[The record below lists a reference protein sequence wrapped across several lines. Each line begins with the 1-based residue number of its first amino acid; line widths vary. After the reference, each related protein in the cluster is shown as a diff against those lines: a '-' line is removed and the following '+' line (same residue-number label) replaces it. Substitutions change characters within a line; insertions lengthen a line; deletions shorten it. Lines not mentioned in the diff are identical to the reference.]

1 MSDISSEYLDHR
13 QLMAQATAADD
24 LLSRVQVRRAQPKE
38 GAPAAPATA
47 PVEADGE
54 GNAAIRVV
62 KDVSKGL
69 VETPRAVV
77 KGVRDA
83 YQSTINMAAEVGSWI
98 EGAANLPGL
107 KVTADGIEFVG
118 NEELKGLKRFG
129 FQLPD
134 IGAPKSVTGSM
145 VKGVAQFLTGM
156 KGADKLL
163 KAGGVVNTTN
173 YSASALK
180 GAIANFAAFDPHQ
193 NRLSNLIEQ
202 FPALQN
208 PVSAFLAS
216 DPADNAAEG
225 RFKNALEGLTLGV
238 MTDGFFKAV
247 KLLRATAA
255 AKRTADAVPDAV
267 VGARE
272 LPDDAF
278 RLMGDDTLEAGTP
291 LVQTR
296 PKAGTPKPPTV
307 DPGDLKSAGGEDE
320 VFINFARID
329 TADDVKRAMQELAD
343 ASKEGIDTARRG
355 VQTFEKIKLNA
366 GEQNAWNLLK
376 NRRMGEPLN
385 AEQSVAA
392 RQLWA
397 SSGKKLTELAEA
409 ASTNPSEG
417 NLFAFRKML
426 TVHDAIQKEVI
437 AARTETARAL
447 ASWRIP
453 VGDSVERLRDI
464 AGVLDQAGGPE
475 VSRELAERVA
485 ALAKAG
491 MHNELASVVE
501 KTAYATTRDAML
513 EGWING
519 LLSNP
524 ATHMANTVSNTSV
537 MFLRMAERATAAKIA
552 SVLGDSGS
560 VAAGEASAQWH
571 GLVTGLKD
579 ALRYSWKAAK
589 TGDSGYGLGK
599 IETPRT
605 PAIGSEAFG
614 LSSSGWMGRGADML
628 GSIVRTPG
636 RALQAEDEFF
646 KTLGYRMELHA
657 HALRQAA
664 SEVNAGSIADDA
676 VGARI
681 AEIVANP
688 PRNIRLAAID
698 AATYQTFTNAPG
710 KLAQSLSRIT
720 GQYPALK
727 VILPFVRTPANIL
740 NFTFERT
747 PLAPLMHDFRSSIAA
762 GGPRRDLALAQ
773 LGLGTSVMM
782 ATADLALNGGITGRG
797 PTEKGE
803 RQALSR
809 SGWQPYSVKVG
820 DRWFTYN
827 RLDPVGSLLGLS
839 ADVVD
844 ALRNAQ
850 HDALDDP
857 DTERLA
863 VATSIAIAGNL
874 VNKTYLSG
882 LSSVFEAMSDPG
894 AHGEATIQRMV
905 GSVVPAGVASANR
918 AFNDPYIRE
927 VYSMLDAIKARTPG
941 LSDELG
947 PRRNLWGEALKY
959 ESGIGSAY
967 DFMAPVYTKPGAKEP
982 IDEEILRIGANIT
995 MPSRKT
1001 AFNGARIDLTQ
1012 YPKAYSRYIELAG
1025 NELKHPAWGL
1035 GAKDYLNAVVTGRH
1049 PLSAVYEIKSDG
1061 PDGGKDLFIRDA
1073 LSQYR
1078 ELARKQ
1084 LLEEFPE
1091 LRTEV
1096 DRKQAERRAIRMPVL
1111 R

>member
-1 MSDISSEYLDHR
+1 MSELASEFQDHR
-13 QLMAQATAADD
+13 QLMAQATAAEE
-24 LLSRVQVRRAQPKE
+24 LLSRVQVRKAQPKE
-38 GAPAAPATA
+38 GTPAAPATA
-47 PVEADGE
+47 PKEADGT
-54 GNAAIRVV
+54 GNPVV
-62 KDVSKGL
+62 RTAKDIGL
-69 VETPRAVV
+69 GVVETPRAVV

-83 YQSTINMAAEVGSWI
+83 YQSTINLASELGTWI
-98 EGAANLPGL
+98 EDAANLPGL
-107 KVTADGIEFVG
+107 KVSSEGIEVVG

-129 FQLPD
+129 FQLPNLKQ
-134 IGAPKSVTGSM
+134 PESVTGSM
-145 VKGVAQFLTGM
+145 VKGIAQFLTGM

-163 KAGGVVNTTN
+163 KVGGVANTTN
-173 YSASALK
+173 YGVSALK
-180 GAIANFAAFDPHQ
+180 GAIANFAAFDAHQ

-208 PVSAFLAS
+208 PVSAYLAS
-216 DPADNAAEG
+216 DPTDNAAEG

-238 MTDGFFKAV
+238 ITDGFFKSV
-247 KLLRATAA
+247 KLLREAA
-255 AKRTADAVPDAV
+255 VARRVNDAMPAPAAGVK
-267 VGARE
+267 E

-278 RLMGDDTLEAGTP
+278 KLLGDDTLEAGTP
-291 LVQTR
+291 IVQTR
-296 PKAGTPKPPTV
+296 PKPGITKPPNIGP
-307 DPGDLKSAGGEDE
+307 DDLKAAEPDNE

-329 TADDVKRAMQELAD
+329 TTDDVKRAMQEVAD
-343 ASKEGIDTARRG
+343 ASKPEIDAARRG

-366 GEQNAWNLLK
+366 QEQNAWNLLK
-376 NRRMGEPLN
+376 DRRMGDAMN

-409 ASTNPSEG
+409 ASTNPSES

-464 AGVLDQAGGPE
+464 AGVLEQSGGNE
-475 VSRELAERVA
+475 LSRELAERVA
-485 ALAKAG
+485 ALARAG
-491 MHNELASVVE
+491 MHNELTSVVE

-537 MFLRMAERATAAKIA
+537 MFLRMAERGTAAKIA
-552 SVLGDSGS
+552 SALGDNGS
-560 VAAGEASAQWH
+560 VAAGEATAQWF
-571 GLVTGLKD
+571 GLTSGLKD
-579 ALRYSWKAAK
+579 AMRYAWKAAK

-599 IETPRT
+599 IEGPRA

-614 LSSSGWMGRGADML
+614 MSSSGWLGRGADLL
-628 GSIVRTPG
+628 GSIVRVPG
-636 RALQAEDEFF
+636 RALNAEDEFF
-646 KTLGYRMELHA
+646 KTLGYRMELNA
-657 HALRQAA
+657 QALRQAT
-664 SEVNAGSIADDA
+664 SEINAGSLADDA
-676 VGARI
+676 LSGRI
-681 AEIVANP
+681 AELVANP

-710 KLAQSLSRIT
+710 NLAQSIGRLTS
-720 GQYPALK
+720 QYPALK
-727 VILPFVRTPANIL
+727 VILPFTRTPANIL

-747 PLAPLMHDFRSSIAA
+747 PLAPLMSDFRANISA

-773 LGLGTSVMM
+773 LGLGTTVMM
-782 ATADLALNGGITGRG
+782 ATADLAMSGGITGRG

-809 SGWQPYSVKVG
+809 SGWQPYSIKVG
-820 DRWFTYN
+820 ERWYTYN

-839 ADVVD
+839 SDVVD
-844 ALRNAQ
+844 SLRNAQ
-850 HDALDDP
+850 HESLDDP

-863 VATSIAIAGNL
+863 VATAVAIAGNL

-882 LSSVFEAMSDPG
+882 LSSIFEALSDPG
-894 AHGEATIQRMV
+894 AYGEATIQRMV
-905 GSVVPAGVASANR
+905 GSVVPAGVAAANR
-918 AFNDPYIRE
+918 SFNDPYIRE

-947 PRRNLWGEALKY
+947 PRRNLWGEPLKY
-959 ESGIGSAY
+959 ESGIGAAY
-967 DFMAPVYTKPGAKEP
+967 DFMAPVYTKPGASEP
-982 IDEEILRIGANIT
+982 IDQEILRLSANIT
-995 MPSRKT
+995 MPSRRT
-1001 AFNGARIDLTQ
+1001 SFNGTTVDLTQ
-1012 YPKAYSRYIELAG
+1012 HPKAYSRYIELAG
-1025 NELKHPAWGL
+1025 NGIKHPAWNL
-1035 GAKDYLNAVVTGRH
+1035 GAKDYLNAVVTGKH
-1049 PLSAVYEIKSDG
+1049 PLSAVYQIKSDG
-1061 PDGGKDLFIRDA
+1061 PDGGKDLFIRET

-1084 LLEEFPE
+1084 LVDEFPE
-1091 LRTEV
+1091 LRAEV
-1096 DRKQAERRAIRMPVL
+1096 DRKQAERRAIKMPVL